1 MTQQKRLFSWHKIN
15 FLHLF
20 LFIIYRHEYYW
31 FIFTTNIATRKRTK
45 TKRTYCKGSVKVIV
59 QRTEPDRIADG
70 IRSDCGRNLIGLRT
84 ESDWIADGVC
94 SDCERYNTKRGVSKP
109 QSVSLETPLFLYICI
124 LYTMYVMP

>member
-1 MTQQKRLFSWHKIN
+1 MTQQKLLFSWHKIN

-45 TKRTYCKGSVKVIV
+45 TKGTQCKGSVKVIV

-84 ESDWIADGVC
+84 GSVRIANATTQKEVFQ
-94 SDCERYNTKRGVSKP
+94 NHKA
-109 QSVSLETPLFLYICI
+109 
-124 LYTMYVMP
+124 